1 MSAESATEQVTR
13 SCRIAIFL
21 PSLEGGG
28 AERMM
33 VRLAN
38 RMSERGFEVDLVV
51 VRAVGPYLEDV
62 SCRVRIVD
70 LGCSR
75 VFYSLFRLVRYLK
88 VERPLSLLSALDNA
102 NMLAVL
108 ARMISGH
115 EMNLVISQRCVL
127 GFESDSARD
136 VRSRLELWSRQ
147 YFYPHA
153 DAIVAVSQDVAE
165 SLRAISVVDQ
175 DLVKVIHNPTFTDSL
190 IALSHERIEHPW
202 LLPGQPPFLLGVGRL
217 TSQKDF
223 QTLIKA
229 FARVRSSRQVRLVI
243 LGEGE
248 LRPELES
255 MIASLGLTEDV
266 LMPGF
271 EKNPFSWMR
280 RSTAFILSSRYEGF
294 VNVLVEAMACGAPVI
309 STNCPGGP
317 DVILEHE
324 KWGRLVPVGDPL
336 ALADAIEQ
344 TLDAKD
350 HPDVAARAAEF
361 SVDKAVD
368 EYLKLLLSHTSPLA
382 CDVE

>member
-1 MSAESATEQVTR
+1 MRT
-13 SCRIAIFL
+13 CRIAIFL

-38 RMSERGFEVDLVV
+38 GMSARGFDVDVVV
-51 VRAVGPYLEDV
+51 VRAVGPYLQEV
-62 SCRVRIVD
+62 SGRVRIVD
-70 LGCSR
+70 LGGSR
-75 VFYSLFRLVRYLK
+75 VSYSLFRLARYLK
-88 VERPLSLLSALDNA
+88 AERPDSLLSALDNA
-102 NMLAVL
+102 NIVAVL

-127 GFESDSARD
+127 GFESDSGKD
-136 VRSRLELWSRQ
+136 MRSRLELWARQ

-153 DAIVAVSQDVAE
+153 DAIVAVSRDVAD
-165 SLRAISVVDQ
+165 SLMAISALGQ
-175 DLVKVIHNPTFTDSL
+175 GQVKVIHNPTFTDSL
-190 IALSHERIEHPW
+190 IALSHEPIEHPW
-202 LLPGQPPFLLGVGRL
+202 LQPGQPQFLLGVGRL

-223 QTLIKA
+223 QTLIKS
-229 FARVRSSRQVRLVI
+229 FAKVRSSRELRLVI

-255 MIASLGLTEDV
+255 MISSLGLTEDV

-271 EKNPFSWMR
+271 ANNPFSWMR
-280 RSTAFILSSRYEGF
+280 SSGAFVLSSKYEGF
-294 VNVLVEAMACGAPVI
+294 VNVLVEAMACGTPVI
-309 STNCPGGP
+309 STDCPGGP

-324 KWGRLVPVGDPL
+324 KWGRLVPVGDSL
-336 ALADAIEQ
+336 AMADAIEQ
-344 TLDAKD
+344 TLDAKE

-368 EYLKLLLSHTSPLA
+368 EYLKLLLPDNSL
-382 CDVE
+382 VV